1 MTFNT
6 MHYSDFEDDDNEKKP
21 YIDPRI
27 SQNRW
32 GTWEVDLGS
41 VKGTFSTRRDAE
53 EAIRIGISYKDPLEQ
68 YKKKIRGI
76 LEL

>member
-6 MHYSDFEDDDNEKKP
+6 MHYSDFDDETKEP

-27 SQNRW
+27 SQTPW
-32 GTWEVDLGS
+32 GKWEVDLGS

-53 EAIRIGISYKDPLEQ
+53 EAIRIGISYKNPLEQ
-68 YKKKIRGI
+68 YKKKLRKI